1 MRIMYIHQRYDWPKF
16 TWDADRLETRL
27 GQVRHSQGRLLGR
40 MESLGFSLQDEA
52 VLSTITQDVVKSS
65 QIEGE
70 ILNIDQVRSSVAR
83 RLGLD
88 IAGLVPSPREVDG
101 VVEMMLDASQHYD
114 QPLTAERLYGWH
126 AALFPTGRSGMY
138 RITVGAWRKDE
149 TGPMQVV
156 SGPPTRE
163 VIHFQAPPAG
173 KLAGEMETFLGW
185 FEQVRSIDPVL
196 KAALAHLYFVTI
208 HPFEDGNGRM
218 ARAITDMQLAR
229 AEGTPKR
236 FYSMSSQI
244 EKDKKAYYHI
254 LERTQKGEMDVTRWL
269 EWFLTCL
276 QQAIDAS
283 NELLSGILS
292 KANFWQ
298 KHGAT
303 SLNERQKEMLNKLFD
318 EFFGV
323 LNTTKWAKM
332 TKVSQDTAD
341 RDIKDLVK
349 KGILR
354 KDEGSGK
361 NTNYLL
367 VR

>member
-1 MRIMYIHQRYDWPKF
+1 
-16 TWDADRLETRL
+16 
-27 GQVRHSQGRLLGR
+27 
-40 MESLGFSLQDEA
+40 
-52 VLSTITQDVVKSS
+52 
-65 QIEGE
+65 
-70 ILNIDQVRSSVAR
+70 
-83 RLGLD
+83 
-88 IAGLVPSPREVDG
+88 
-101 VVEMMLDASQHYD
+101 
-114 QPLTAERLYGWH
+114 
-126 AALFPTGRSGMY
+126 
-138 RITVGAWRKDE
+138 
-149 TGPMQVV
+149 
-156 SGPPTRE
+156 
-163 VIHFQAPPAG
+163 
-173 KLAGEMETFLGW
+173 
-185 FEQVRSIDPVL
+185 
-196 KAALAHLYFVTI
+196 
-208 HPFEDGNGRM
+208 
-218 ARAITDMQLAR
+218 MQLAL

-244 EKDKKAYYHI
+244 EKDKKAYYDI
-254 LERTQKGEMDVTRWL
+254 LERTQKGEMDVTWWL

-283 NELLSGILS
+283 RELLSGMLS

-318 EFFGV
+318 NFFGV

-349 KGILR
+349 KGILL

-367 VR
+367 IR

>member
-1 MRIMYIHQRYDWPKF
+1 MYIHERYDWPKF
-16 TWDADRLETRL
+16 TWDADGLETLL

-40 MESLGFSLQDEA
+40 MESLGFSLQEEA
-52 VLSTITQDVVKSS
+52 VLNTITQDVVKSS

-70 ILNIDQVRSSVAR
+70 ILNLEQVRSSVAR

-88 IAGLVPSPREVDG
+88 VAGLVPSPREVDG

-114 QPLTAERLYGWH
+114 QLLTAERLYGWH

-156 SGPPTRE
+156 SGPTTKE
-163 VIHFQAPPAG
+163 VVHFQAPPAE
-173 KLAGEMETFLGW
+173 KLAGEMERFLGW

-196 KAALAHLYFVTI
+196 KAGLAHLYFVTI

-244 EKDKKAYYHI
+244 EKDKKAYYHT

-283 NELLSGILS
+283 SVLLSDILS

-298 KHGAT
+298 KHGTT
-303 SLNERQKEMLNKLFD
+303 SLNERQKEMLNKLLD
-318 EFFGV
+318 NFFGV

>member
-1 MRIMYIHQRYDWPKF
+1 
-16 TWDADRLETRL
+16 
-27 GQVRHSQGRLLGR
+27 
-40 MESLGFSLQDEA
+40 MEG
-52 VLSTITQDVVKSS
+52 
-65 QIEGE
+65 
-70 ILNIDQVRSSVAR
+70 
-83 RLGLD
+83 
-88 IAGLVPSPREVDG
+88 
-101 VVEMMLDASQHYD
+101 
-114 QPLTAERLYGWH
+114 
-126 AALFPTGRSGMY
+126 
-138 RITVGAWRKDE
+138 
-149 TGPMQVV
+149 
-156 SGPPTRE
+156 
-163 VIHFQAPPAG
+163 
-173 KLAGEMETFLGW
+173 FLGW

-196 KAALAHLYFVTI
+196 KAGLAHLYFVTI

-244 EKDKKAYYHI
+244 EKDKKAYYHT

-283 NELLSGILS
+283 SVLLSDILS
-292 KANFWQ
+292 KANFWR
-298 KHGAT
+298 KHGTT

-318 EFFGV
+318 NFVGV

-367 VR
+367 VP